1 MAARTTTREI
11 RVLSPSVVN
20 KIAAGEVIER
30 PASVVKELMENA
42 VDAGSTRI
50 DVTIEKGGVDLIRV
64 ADDGCGMR
72 ADQLPLSVTSHATS
86 KIQSA
91 DDLFEVGSLGFRG
104 EALASISEISHF
116 IIRSRTHDSDA
127 GHELEINGG
136 QAGEPVPCGAPP
148 GTTIEVR
155 NLFFNTPVRR
165 RYLRTPQTESGHIS
179 EAFTR
184 IALAYPNVHFRLAHN
199 GKTVHDLPQ
208 ADNWRDRIGHFFGAD
223 IRSSLI
229 PVQSED
235 GEVRLSG
242 YVVDPSHSRAH
253 NRMQYLF
260 LNGRTIR
267 DRALQHAL
275 GEAYRGL
282 LMTGR
287 FPIAFLKLEMPPALV
302 DVNVH
307 PCKLEVRLQ
316 EGGRMYSQL
325 LSAVRNQ
332 FLSTDLTAQ
341 VDRQSARGSAPGAA
355 LAPNAGAALNRES
368 GVAENEAAVGRGTIR
383 VDDADQFQR
392 QRNEINAWAEQQVR
406 TSPSA
411 DQSART
417 TSGESSRQMSIPLP
431 NPLSDAGSSIGW
443 GRSAAEARGPLQ
455 GGESQGF
462 TTPGAIDQG
471 TDEQASDAGGTFDVS
486 HSSRSEMVG
495 QTPQYQAVQIQN
507 RYLVCEN
514 DQGMVV
520 IDQHALHERILYEEI
535 REKVLSGKPE
545 SQRLL
550 VPEPVT
556 LTPAEAATVLDCR
569 ETLSKIG
576 IEVEPFGGETVLIT
590 AYPAMLAKRP
600 PAEILRQ
607 LVEELLVEGK
617 TPDRRD
623 VLDELLHLISCKAAI
638 KAGDRLSGAEIS
650 ALLEHRELCQDAHHC
665 PHGRPTSLVFSREEL
680 DRRFKRI

>member
-1 MAARTTTREI
+1 MAAVKQPREI

-42 VDAGSTRI
+42 VDSGASRI
-50 DVTIEKGGVDLIRV
+50 DVTIEKGGVELIRV
-64 ADDGCGMR
+64 VDDGCGMR
-72 ADQLPLSVTSHATS
+72 EDQLGLAVTSHATS
-86 KIQSA
+86 KIQDA
-91 DDLFEVGSLGFRG
+91 DDLFSVSSLGFRG

-116 IIRSRTHDSDA
+116 VIRSRTHEADA
-127 GHELEINGG
+127 GCELEVSGG
-136 QAGEPVPCGAPP
+136 QAGEIVPCGSPP

-184 IALAYPNVHFRLAHN
+184 IALAYPGIHFRLAHN

-208 ADNWRDRIGHFFGAD
+208 ADNWKDRIGHFFGND
-223 IRSSLI
+223 IRSALI
-229 PVQSED
+229 AVQSEEGD
-235 GEVRLSG
+235 VQLSG
-242 YVVDPSHSRAH
+242 YVVDPTHSRAH

-260 LNGRTIR
+260 LNGRAIR

-282 LMTGR
+282 LLTGR
-287 FPIAFLKLEMPPALV
+287 FPIAFLKLQMPADMV

-316 EGGRMYSQL
+316 EGGRIYSQL
-325 LSAVRNQ
+325 LSSIRNR
-332 FLSTDLTAQ
+332 FLTTDLTAGVTQ
-341 VDRQSARGSAPGAA
+341 EGENSGDATPLAANPTSSTGAA
-355 LAPNAGAALNRES
+355 SDQAMQFRQRRDEINSWASQQLGSGSSVARSGYSGRSDTAGFENVSAERQMKMNLPSSTGEVSKILDVHPSHQPSPSPALSDSSRLGTNTA
-368 GVAENEAAVGRGTIR
+368 AENDI
-383 VDDADQFQR
+383 
-392 QRNEINAWAEQQVR
+392 
-406 TSPSA
+406 
-411 DQSART
+411 
-417 TSGESSRQMSIPLP
+417 
-431 NPLSDAGSSIGW
+431 SDA
-443 GRSAAEARGPLQ
+443 
-455 GGESQGF
+455 
-462 TTPGAIDQG
+462 
-471 TDEQASDAGGTFDVS
+471 
-486 HSSRSEMVG
+486 
-495 QTPQYQAVQIQN
+495 PQKHHAVQIQN
-507 RYLVCEN
+507 RYLVCE
-514 DQGMVV
+514 DERGMVV
-520 IDQHALHERILYEEI
+520 IDQHALHERILYEEL
-535 REKVLSGKPE
+535 RQKVLAGTAETQK
-545 SQRLL
+545 LL

-556 LTPAEAATVLDCR
+556 LTPAEAAVVMDCR
-569 ETLSKIG
+569 DTLHKIG
-576 IEVEPFGGETVLIT
+576 IEIEPFGGETVLIT

-623 VLDELLHLISCKAAI
+623 VVDELLHLISCKAAV
-638 KAGDRLSGAEIS
+638 KAGDRLSGPEIK
-650 ALLEHRELCQDAHHC
+650 ALLEHRDLCQDAHHC